1 MAAESAVS
9 GWSITFPESLWSRL
23 QEHLFPGDDDEHG
36 AVVAAGISRGPG
48 GLRLL
53 AREVFVAE
61 DGVDYVPGTRGYR
74 RLEPHFVRDRM
85 LACRDEKLAYL
96 AVHNHGGTG
105 SVGFSSDDFG
115 SHERGYPAL
124 LDIGR
129 GVPVGALVLAK
140 AAIAGDLWLPGGER
154 LVLDRATVVGRRIL
168 HYGPGSER
176 QSTPAALRFDRQARL
191 FGDTGQAILKDLRV
205 GIIGCGGIGMLL
217 VEYLSRLG
225 VGHLVVIDPDRVDP
239 TNLPRL
245 PGASRRDTGWFAD
258 ERWPARLRAWG
269 KRHARPKVDVA
280 RRLAREAHPDVDV
293 EAIFGDVLEAAN
305 AARFTDVDYLF
316 LAADTMQ
323 ARLLVNAIVHQFL
336 VPGVQLGSKVSL
348 SASTGEVLDVH
359 SVVRPVTPDQGCLW
373 CNELISP
380 QRLAEESLS
389 ERDRLAQRYVDDPAV
404 AAPSVI
410 TLNAVAAAHAATDFL
425 FAVTGLVKPDAAG
438 DYLRGRPMVRDVRWD
453 RPRRDPDC
461 PECGRQPDS
470 RFARGDGSALPVRVR
485 MPRP

>member
-1 MAAESAVS
+1 MS
-9 GWSITFPESLWSRL
+9 GWSITFPESVWSRL
-23 QEHLFPGDDDEHG
+23 QGHLFPGDGDEHG
-36 AVVAAGISRGPG
+36 AVVAAGVSRGPG

-53 AREVFVAE
+53 VRDVFLAR

-74 RLEPHFVRDRM
+74 RLEPHFVRDNM

-105 SVGFSSDDFG
+105 SVGFSGDDFG

-129 GVPVGALVLAK
+129 GVPVGALVLAEG
-140 AAIAGDLWLPGGER
+140 AIAGDLWLPGGER
-154 LVLDRATVVGRRIL
+154 LALDHATVVGRRITQ
-168 HYGPGSER
+168 YGPRAGR

-191 FGDTGQAILKDLRV
+191 FGDAGQAILKDLRV

-225 VGHLVVIDPDRVDP
+225 VGHLVIIDPDRVDP

-245 PGASRRDTGWFAD
+245 PGARRRDTGWFAD
-258 ERWPARLRAWG
+258 RRWPARLHAWG
-269 KRHARPKVDVA
+269 RRHARSKVDVA
-280 RRLAREAHPDVDV
+280 RRLAREADPDVNV

-323 ARLLVNAIVHQFL
+323 ARLLFNAIVHQFL

-348 SASTGEVLDVH
+348 SATTGQVLDVH
-359 SVVRPVTPDQGCLW
+359 SVVRPVTPDNGCLW

-380 QRLAEESLS
+380 QRLAEEALS
-389 ERDRLAQRYVDDPAV
+389 ERERATQRYVDDPEV

-410 TLNAVAAAHAATDFL
+410 TLNAVAAANAATDFL
-425 FAVTGLVKPDAAG
+425 FAVTGLVEPDAAS
-438 DYLRGRPMVRDVRWD
+438 DYLRSRPRVRDVRWD
-453 RPRRDPDC
+453 RPRRDLEC
-461 PECGRQPDS
+461 PESGHQPGS
-470 RFARGDGSALPVRVR
+470 RFARGDGAALPVRAR
-485 MPRP
+485 GPRA

>member
-1 MAAESAVS
+1 MAAEAAVS
-9 GWSITFPESLWSRL
+9 GWSITFPESVWSRL
-23 QEHLFPGDDDEHG
+23 QDHLFPGDGDEHG
-36 AVVAAGISRGPG
+36 AVVAAGVSRGSG
-48 GLRLL
+48 VLRLL
-53 AREVFVAE
+53 ARDVFLAG

-74 RLEPHFVRDRM
+74 RLEPHFVRDRI
-85 LACRDEKLAYL
+85 LACRDEELAYL
-96 AVHNHGGTG
+96 AIHNHGGTG
-105 SVGFSSDDFG
+105 TVGFSGDDFG

-140 AAIAGDLWLPGGER
+140 GAIAGDLWLPGGER
-154 LVLDRATVVGRRIL
+154 LALDHATVVGRRIM
-168 HYGPGSER
+168 HYGPGTGLK
-176 QSTPAALRFDRQARL
+176 STLAALRFDRQARL
-191 FGDTGQAILKDLRV
+191 FGDAGQAILKDVRV

-245 PGASRRDTGWFAD
+245 PGAGQGDTGWFAD
-258 ERWPARLRAWG
+258 PRWPARLRGWG
-269 KRHARPKVDVA
+269 KRHARPKVEVA
-280 RRLAREAHPDVDV
+280 RRLAREADPDIKV

-323 ARLLVNAIVHQFL
+323 ARLLFNALVHQYL

-348 SASTGEVLDVH
+348 SATTGQVLDVH
-359 SVVRPVTPDQGCLW
+359 SVVRPVTPDEGCLW

-380 QRLAEESLS
+380 QRLAEEALS
-389 ERDRLAQRYVDDPAV
+389 ERDRLAQRYVDDPEV

-425 FAVTGLVKPDAAG
+425 FAVTGLVEPDAAG
-438 DYLRGRPMVRDVRWD
+438 DYLRSRPRVRDVRWD
-453 RPRRDPDC
+453 RPRRDPNC
-461 PECGRQPDS
+461 TESGQRPGS
-470 RFARGDGSALPVRVR
+470 RFARGDSAALPVRVR
-485 MPRP
+485 GPRP

>member
-1 MAAESAVS
+1 MAAEPTVS
-9 GWSITFPESLWSRL
+9 GWSITFPESVWARL
-23 QEHLFPGDDDEHG
+23 QDHLFPGDDDEHG
-36 AVVAAGISRGPG
+36 AVVAAGVSRGPG
-48 GLRLL
+48 GLRFL
-53 AREVFVAE
+53 ARDVFLAE

-74 RLEPHFVRDRM
+74 RLEPHFVRDKM
-85 LACRDEKLAYL
+85 LACRDEELAYL

-105 SVGFSSDDFG
+105 SVGFSGDDFG

-129 GVPVGALVLAK
+129 GVPVGALVLAQG
-140 AAIAGDLWLPGGER
+140 AIAGDLWLPGGER
-154 LVLDRATVVGRRIL
+154 VTLDHATVVGRRITQ
-168 HYGPGSER
+168 YGPGAGRE
-176 QSTPAALRFDRQARL
+176 STPAASRFDRQARL
-191 FGDTGQAILKDLRV
+191 FGDAGQAILKDLRV

-245 PGASRRDTGWFAD
+245 PGARRRDTGWFAD
-258 ERWPARLRAWG
+258 QRWPARLRAWG

-280 RRLAREAHPDVDV
+280 RRLARDADPDVHV
-293 EAIFGDVLEAAN
+293 EAIFGDVLESAN

-323 ARLLVNAIVHQFL
+323 ARLLFNSIVHQFL

-348 SASTGEVLDVH
+348 SATTGQVLDVH
-359 SVVRPVTPDQGCLW
+359 SVVRPVTPDEGCLW

-380 QRLAEESLS
+380 QRLAEEALS
-389 ERDRLAQRYVDDPAV
+389 ERERAAQRYVDDPEV

-410 TLNAVAAAHAATDFL
+410 TLNAIAAANAATDFL
-425 FAVTGLVKPDAAG
+425 FAVTGLVEPDAAG
-438 DYLRGRPMVRDVRWD
+438 DYLRSRPRVRDVRWD

-461 PECGRQPDS
+461 PESGLHSGS
-470 RFARGDGSALPVRVR
+470 RFARGDGASLPVRVR
-485 MPRP
+485 GPRQ